1 MGVLV
6 GLRDRDLMGTTE
18 SRLGWYIFVGSIP
31 AAVVGLTL
39 EDYFEEIFASPAI
52 AAGFLLVTAA
62 LLVVGERMLSGE
74 KDLSDMS
81 WSDAIFIGV
90 AQALALFPGISRSG
104 STIVGS
110 LIRGLDRETAARFS
124 FLLGIPAIL
133 GAGLLAVLDLVGAP
147 GLSEKIVP
155 FAVVFFVSA
164 VSGYGCIHFLLQW
177 VKRRSLIPF
186 AIYCTAFALFYLV
199 VFVAFG

>member
-1 MGVLV
+1 
-6 GLRDRDLMGTTE
+6 MGTNE
-18 SRLGWYIFVGSIP
+18 SRLGWVIVVGSIP
-31 AAVVGLTL
+31 AAILGLTL

-74 KDLSDMS
+74 KDLSKMS
-81 WSDAIFIGV
+81 WYDAIFIGV
-90 AQALALFPGISRSG
+90 FQALALFPGISRSG

-133 GAGLLAVLDLVGAP
+133 GAGLLSVIDLIGAP
-147 GLSEKIVP
+147 GLADQIVP
-155 FAVVFFVSA
+155 FAVVFVVSA

-177 VKRRSLIPF
+177 VKQRSLIPF
-186 AIYCTAFALFYLV
+186 AVYC
-199 VFVAFG
+199 VAFSLIYLIFWVVLA